1 MPNLANHLRLIPR
14 GLDPVAANCGSD
26 GFVFSFGAY
35 IEAAGILLGP
45 DFNHRNSA
53 LDHRSPD
60 LGLAAI
66 RGTAVGAA
74 LGALIATGFSSH
86 WFVYGAGIPLCGII
100 STMLRLATAYRFAAI
115 TLSIVLLVA
124 HAESLPLFGN
134 CQLRKQ
140 QLNHNK
146 LDPSGY
152 LTHLT
157 RGDLIYSREDI
168 GNAE

>member
-1 MPNLANHLRLIPR
+1 MPIPTRLIRLRRFATTHSFWRPAEYNCRTMPNLANHLRLIPR

-100 STMLRLATAYRFAAI
+100 S
-115 TLSIVLLVA
+115 
-124 HAESLPLFGN
+124 
-134 CQLRKQ
+134 
-140 QLNHNK
+140 
-146 LDPSGY
+146 
-152 LTHLT
+152 
-157 RGDLIYSREDI
+157 
-168 GNAE
+168 